1 MKILSGAEIAG
12 FVKERQ
18 AKQVRALRQSW
29 KVIPKLAILQTHSD
43 PVSDKY
49 VELKK
54 QYAED
59 ILVEIEHLI
68 INQEQLIEKIE
79 KLNKD
84 NSVHGII
91 IQLPLEDTAQT
102 DLILSKISPDK
113 DVDGLTD
120 NSRFTPAT
128 VQAIDWLVAGYGIE
142 LIGKKIV
149 VVGKGKLVGKP
160 LVELWT
166 SQGLQVAVADSTTN
180 LEEVLIEADVIV
192 SAVGEQGL
200 IKRRMVK
207 PGAVVIDA
215 GTTDVNGSL
224 VGDVADDVR
233 DLDDIAITP
242 KIGGVGPLTIA
253 ALIDNVIRAA
263 RVVADNQGQKDLG

>member
-29 KVIPKLAILQTHSD
+29 QVIPKLAILQTHSNS
-43 PVSDKY
+43 VSDKY

-91 IQLPLEDTAQT
+91 IQLPLEDTTQT

-113 DVDGLTD
+113 DVDGLTE

-128 VQAIDWLVAGYGIE
+128 VQAIDWLVAGYGID

-160 LVELWT
+160 LVKLWT

-180 LEEVLIEADVIV
+180 LEEFLIEADVIV
-192 SAVGEQGL
+192 AAVGEQGL

-233 DLDDIAITP
+233 DLDDISITP